1 MRLLVFTVVGLIALV
16 IAYAFS
22 LGGTVAA
29 IIFLFI
35 LFNGVLDRWAKP
47 CWIGCAPDR
56 TPVRL
61 RLLPS

>member
-1 MRLLVFTVVGLIALV
+1 MRLLVFSVVGMIALL

-29 IIFLFI
+29 LIFLFI

-47 CWIGCAPDR
+47 LLEWIRA
-56 TPVRL
+56 
-61 RLLPS
+61 

>member
-29 IIFLFI
+29 LIFLFI
-35 LFNGVLDRWAKP
+35 LFNGVLDRWARP
-47 CWIGCAPDR
+47 LVEWIR
-56 TPVRL
+56 
-61 RLLPS
+61 S

>member
-35 LFNGVLDRWAKP
+35 LFNGVLDRWA
-47 CWIGCAPDR
+47 
-56 TPVRL
+56 TP
-61 RLLPS
+61 LLDWMRA